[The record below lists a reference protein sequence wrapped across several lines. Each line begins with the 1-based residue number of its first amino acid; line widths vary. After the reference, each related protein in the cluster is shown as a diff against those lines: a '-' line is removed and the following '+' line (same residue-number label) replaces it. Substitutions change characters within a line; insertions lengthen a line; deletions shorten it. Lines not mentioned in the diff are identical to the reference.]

1 MEILT
6 LSILFII
13 SIFTGI
19 YGTLIGGGA
28 LLLIPLLM
36 FFGLPPQTAIGT
48 SKFRSI
54 GATSVGT
61 YNFAKHKLIDYKVGL
76 MMAISLVIGTAI
88 GSSIVINLNPDL
100 VKKLIAVFT
109 LLVLTFLLF
118 NKNIGMK
125 EKKKKIT
132 RKSWILASIIMF
144 FVGIYAGFFG
154 GGYGTLM
161 SYILLFIFGQTFL
174 KSAGTRKIP
183 GIASD
188 IVAFAIFAING
199 FFHLTYGIILLVG
212 SSIGAFIGSHYALK
226 IGNEWLRKGFIL
238 IVFVMAIKLLIG

>member
-28 LLLIPLLM
+28 LLLVPLLM
-36 FFGLPPQTAIGT
+36 FFGLPPHTAIGT

-54 GATSVGT
+54 GSTSVGT

-76 MMAISLVIGTAI
+76 MMAVSLVTGTAI
-88 GSSIVINLNPDL
+88 GSSIVINLSGEL
-100 VKKLIAVFT
+100 VKKLIAVFI
-109 LLVLTFLLF
+109 LLILIFILF
-118 NKNIGMK
+118 KKNIGME
-125 EKKKKIT
+125 EKKVKLT
-132 RKSWILASIIMF
+132 LKSWILASIIMF

-212 SSIGAFIGSHYALK
+212 SSIGAFIGSRYALK
-226 IGNEWLRKGFIL
+226 IGNEWLRRGFIL
-238 IVFVMAIKLLIG
+238 IIFILAIKLLI